1 MGVQVSLLQFF
12 NRPWQ
17 EVPTIWID
25 TETTGLRPGID
36 RAVQVGLARFESGL
50 CVGSIT
56 AYVDPDIRISEEAFA
71 IHGISNAM
79 VDGEPSIEALFER
92 KDVKELLRDA
102 QPAAYNGPFD
112 REFVPRFL
120 DEWMWPWIDCL
131 SVVRAVDPFVK
142 GKGRHKLDVSC
153 KRHGIEIAKAHDAG
167 CDATAAGDLFYKVA
181 PQLYTHQG
189 RGRDITGSLALHGPF
204 TLGEL
209 LHKQRLVEADGW
221 FDFNKWL
228 SRQPPKAQ
236 AE

>member
-1 MGVQVSLLQFF
+1 MSLLQFF
-12 NRPWQ
+12 NRPWP

-25 TETTGLRPGID
+25 TETTGLRPGFD
-36 RAVQVGLARFESGL
+36 KAVQVGLARFESGM

-112 REFVPRFL
+112 
-120 DEWMWPWIDCL
+120 
-131 SVVRAVDPFVK
+131 
-142 GKGRHKLDVSC
+142 
-153 KRHGIEIAKAHDAG
+153 
-167 CDATAAGDLFYKVA
+167 
-181 PQLYTHQG
+181 
-189 RGRDITGSLALHGPF
+189 
-204 TLGEL
+204 
-209 LHKQRLVEADGW
+209 
-221 FDFNKWL
+221 FNKWL